1 MIFSEYNLKTL
12 CIINMLIKII
22 SSDLFKTKSVSL
34 STIYQND
41 IYLRY
46 TFENQ
51 DNSINNM
58 HFIDYLIDSLENNI
72 DMKKDVDVIG
82 DRFYY
87 LLRNYKK
94 DSTIKHDTLRQSAIS
109 SSYANLYKTSSDNSI
124 LGFNMDNYKKFVDYV
139 RTIMKSDAPYIEFSC
154 YNH

>member
-1 MIFSEYNLKTL
+1 MSKNYNHTYRFMIFSEYNLKTL

-51 DNSINNM
+51 NNSINNM

-72 DMKKDVDVIG
+72 DMKKAVDVDIF
-82 DRFYY
+82 DHISIFFYFY
-87 LLRNYKK
+87 II
-94 DSTIKHDTLRQSAIS
+94 TIYR
-109 SSYANLYKTSSDNSI
+109 
-124 LGFNMDNYKKFVDYV
+124 
-139 RTIMKSDAPYIEFSC
+139 
-154 YNH
+154 